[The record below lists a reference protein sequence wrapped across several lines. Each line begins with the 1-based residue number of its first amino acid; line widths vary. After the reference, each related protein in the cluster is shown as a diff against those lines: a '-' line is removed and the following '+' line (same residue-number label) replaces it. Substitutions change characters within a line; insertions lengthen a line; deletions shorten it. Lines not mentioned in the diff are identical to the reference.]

1 MKLEKQKIVLD
12 FDDTLV
18 KSSEQIIQMLNQK
31 YNLNKT
37 IKDLKDWGYS
47 SIYPQITSQ
56 EVTELYADEE
66 FFKNVKWN
74 DGVKRFL
81 SKFKKDYNF
90 IICSK
95 GSKQNLYFKH
105 LFLIAKFEEM
115 NITDW
120 EFIGLETNDDTDYN
134 LNKSIVDFSDCLFAI
149 DDNVNALLSI
159 NTPKKIL
166 IKNYAEYYWNKT
178 PINREDTYV
187 INDFNDL
194 IEMCNFDK
202 KLRNEGIRI
211 G

>member
-18 KSSEQIIQMLNQK
+18 KSSEQIIQMLNQR

-37 IKDLKDWGYS
+37 IEDLKDWGYS
-47 SIYPQITSQ
+47 SIYSNITSQ
-56 EVTELYADEE
+56 EVTDLYASEE
-66 FFKNVKWN
+66 FFEKVNWN
-74 DGVKRFL
+74 EGVIIFL
-81 SKFKKDYNF
+81 LEFKKYYNY

-95 GSKQNLYFKH
+95 GSKKNLK
-105 LFLIAKFEEM
+105 LKKEFLTKWFDKF
-115 NITDW
+115 NIKDW

-134 LNKSIVDFSDCLFAI
+134 LNKSAIDFSNCLFAI

-166 IKNYAEYYWNKT
+166 IKNYAEYYWNET
-178 PINREDTYV
+178 PINKEDVYI
-187 INDFNDL
+187 INNFYEL
-194 IEMCNFDK
+194 IEMCKFDI
-202 KLRNEGIRI
+202 KLRNEGIYI

>member
-18 KSSEQIIQMLNQK
+18 RSSEQIIQMLNQK

-37 IKDLKDWGYS
+37 IKGLKEWGYS

-56 EVTELYADEE
+56 EVTELYADKE
-66 FFKNVKWN
+66 FFKNVNWN
-74 DGVKRFL
+74 NGAKQFL

-105 LFLIAKFEEM
+105 LFLIAQFEEM

-120 EFIGLETNDDTDYN
+120 EFIGLETNDDTDCN
-134 LNKSIVDFSDCLFAI
+134 LNKSIVDFSDCLFAV
-149 DDNVNALLSI
+149 DDNVSALLSI
-159 NTPKKIL
+159 NAPKKIL

-187 INDFNDL
+187 INDFNEL

-202 KLRNEGIRI
+202 KLRNEGICI

>member
-37 IKDLKDWGYS
+37 IEDLKDWGYS
-47 SIYPQITSQ
+47 SIYPNITSQ
-56 EVTELYADEE
+56 EVTELYASEE
-66 FFKNVKWN
+66 FFKKVSWN
-74 DGVKRFL
+74 EGARLFL
-81 SKFKKDYNF
+81 LEFKKHYNY
-90 IICSK
+90 IVCSK
-95 GSKQNLYFKH
+95 GSKKNLK
-105 LFLIAKFEEM
+105 LKKDFLIEWFDNLGIK
-115 NITDW
+115 DW

-134 LNKSIVDFSDCLFAI
+134 LNKSMVNFSDCLFAL

-178 PINREDTYV
+178 PINREDVYV
-187 INDFNDL
+187 INNFYDL
-194 IEMCNFDK
+194 IEICKFDI
-202 KLRNEGIRI
+202 KLRNEGIYI

>member
-18 KSSEQIIQMLNQK
+18 KSSEQIIKMLNEK

-37 IKDLKDWGYS
+37 IDDLTDWGYS
-47 SIYPQITSQ
+47 SIYPNITNQ
-56 EVTELYADEE
+56 EVTELYSSEQ
-66 FFKNVKWN
+66 FFKEVKWN
-74 DGVKRFL
+74 EGARLFL
-81 SKFKKDYNF
+81 LDFKKYYKF

-95 GSKQNLYFKH
+95 GSKANLHLKK
-105 LFLIAKFEEM
+105 LFLISWFEQM

-120 EFIGLETNDDTDYN
+120 EFIGLKTNDDTDCN
-134 LNKSIVDFSDCLFAI
+134 LNKSMVDFSNCLFAI
-149 DDNVNALLSI
+149 DDNINALLSI

-178 PINREDTYV
+178 PINREDVYI
-187 INDFNDL
+187 INNFYEL
-194 IEMCNFDK
+194 IEMCKFDI
-202 KLRNEGIRI
+202 KLRNEGIYI

>member
-37 IKDLKDWGYS
+37 IKDLKDWGYT
-47 SIYPQITSQ
+47 SIYPQITPQ

-66 FFKNVKWN
+66 FFKNVNWN
-74 DGVKRFL
+74 NGVKRFL

-105 LFLIAKFEEM
+105 LFLIAQFEEM

-134 LNKSIVDFSDCLFAI
+134 LNKSIVDFSDCLFAV

-194 IEMCNFDK
+194 IEMCDFDK

>member
-56 EVTELYADEE
+56 EVTELYADKE
-66 FFKNVKWN
+66 FFKNISWN
-74 DGVKRFL
+74 NGVKQFL

-105 LFLIAKFEEM
+105 LFLIA
-115 NITDW
+115 
-120 EFIGLETNDDTDYN
+120 
-134 LNKSIVDFSDCLFAI
+134 
-149 DDNVNALLSI
+149 
-159 NTPKKIL
+159 
-166 IKNYAEYYWNKT
+166 
-178 PINREDTYV
+178 
-187 INDFNDL
+187 
-194 IEMCNFDK
+194 
-202 KLRNEGIRI
+202 
-211 G
+211 

>member
-56 EVTELYADEE
+56 EVTELYADKE
-66 FFKNVKWN
+66 FFKNISWN
-74 DGVKRFL
+74 NGVKQFL

-105 LFLIAKFEEM
+105 LFLIAQYEKM

-120 EFIGLETNDDTDYN
+120 EFIGLETNDDTDCN
-134 LNKSIVDFSDCLFAI
+134 LNKSIVDFSDCLFAV
-149 DDNVNALLSI
+149 DDNVSALLSI
-159 NTPKKIL
+159 NAPKKVL
-166 IKNYAEYYWNKT
+166 IKNYAGYYWNKT

-194 IEMCNFDK
+194 IEMCDFDK

>member
-56 EVTELYADEE
+56 EVTELYADKE
-66 FFKNVKWN
+66 FFKNVNWN
-74 DGVKRFL
+74 NGTKQFL

-95 GSKQNLYFKH
+95 GNKQNLYFKH
-105 LFLIAKFEEM
+105 LFLIAQFEEM

-120 EFIGLETNDDTDYN
+120 EFIGLETNDDTDCN
-134 LNKSIVDFSDCLFAI
+134 LNKSIVDFSDCLFAV

-159 NTPKKIL
+159 NVPKKIL

-187 INDFNDL
+187 IDDFNDL
-194 IEMCNFDK
+194 IEMCDFDK

>member
-37 IKDLKDWGYS
+37 IKNLKDWGYS

-66 FFKNVKWN
+66 FFKNVNWN

-105 LFLIAKFEEM
+105 LFLIAQFEEM

-120 EFIGLETNDDTDYN
+120 EFIGLETNDDIDCN
-134 LNKSIVDFSDCLFAI
+134 LDKSMVDFSDCLFAV
-149 DDNVNALLSI
+149 DDNVSALLSI

-178 PINREDTYV
+178 PINREDIYV

-194 IEMCNFDK
+194 IEMCDFDK

>member
-18 KSSEQIIQMLNQK
+18 KSSEQIIHMLNQK
-31 YNLNKT
+31 HNLNKT
-37 IKDLKDWGYS
+37 IVDLTEWNYA
-47 SIYPQITSQ
+47 SIYPQITNQ
-56 EVTELYADEE
+56 EITELYSSQQ
-66 FFKNVKWN
+66 FFKEVKWN
-74 DGVKRFL
+74 EGVKSFL
-81 SKFKKDYNF
+81 LKFKNNYKF
-90 IICSK
+90 VICSK
-95 GSKQNLYFKH
+95 GSKENLRLKEMFLCHWFKQ
-105 LFLIAKFEEM
+105 FDIQ
-115 NITDW
+115 DW
-120 EFIGLETNDDTDYN
+120 KFIGLETNDDSDYN
-134 LNKSIVDFSDCLFAI
+134 LNKSMIDFSDCLFAV
-149 DDNVNALLSI
+149 DDNVSALLSI

-187 INDFNDL
+187 INDFNEL